1 MSKQTIA
8 LAYTQPEDAL
18 EEAQYQALVAAL
30 SANARGRAFLAE
42 HARRSRSAETT
53 TLLSAIARVGAQVR
67 PQGPPREPIRAGLR
81 TLLAELHTA
90 RAAIEANDA
99 PPEAD
104 ELNAL
109 LDRLQTRLTE
119 LLAPANA
126 RSDRGSPPPI
136 REAAVQAAPE
146 PPSAAR
152 WLDVPPEPAPPDN
165 DVSPPPRPAVL
176 DIEANP
182 PRMPPVANLEPGT
195 RRVRVRDRGRDQ
207 GGDRRR
213 GRVADEKAAD
223 RERRRCPRRHHGA
236 ERGRA
241 DRAVYVI

>member
-18 EEAQYQALVAAL
+18 EEAPYQALVAAL

-109 LDRLQTRLTE
+109 LDRLQTRLTD

-126 RSDRGSPPPI
+126 RSDR
-136 REAAVQAAPE
+136 EQ
-146 PPSAAR
+146 SAA
-152 WLDVPPEPAPPDN
+152 D
-165 DVSPPPRPAVL
+165 PRSS
-176 DIEANP
+176 
-182 PRMPPVANLEPGT
+182 
-195 RRVRVRDRGRDQ
+195 
-207 GGDRRR
+207 RRR
-213 GRVADEKAAD
+213 PR
-223 RERRRCPRRHHGA
+223 RSRHRRRTGSMRRPN
-236 ERGRA
+236 RR
-241 DRAVYVI
+241 RPTTT